1 VGSDENTNAP
11 AASRQRISWPA
22 RRFARDSSK
31 ARKGIPRESAAL
43 NGDQYAIT
51 EIGNRMDGK
60 PPQAVVGDDEA
71 DAIKV
76 AVTRVENVIIDPK
89 CERSESISTA
99 VETGEV

>member
-1 VGSDENTNAP
+1 
-11 AASRQRISWPA
+11 
-22 RRFARDSSK
+22 
-31 ARKGIPRESAAL
+31 
-43 NGDQYAIT
+43 
-51 EIGNRMDGK
+51 MDGK